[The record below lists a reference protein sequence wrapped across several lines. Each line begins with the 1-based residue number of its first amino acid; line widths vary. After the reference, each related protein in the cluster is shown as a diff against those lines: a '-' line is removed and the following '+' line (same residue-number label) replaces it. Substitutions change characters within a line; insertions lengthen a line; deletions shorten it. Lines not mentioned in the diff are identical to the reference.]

1 MSQRAGEAIPHQ
13 PGMIQDLLKGSC
25 GRALLSFSP
34 LRVIRRAEF
43 RSPGEQS
50 SVIVP
55 GIHPEIG
62 QTTQYKRVSRAESSA
77 GGGKSRRYRLKI
89 SYSITSELSLMRNP
103 HWMIEMD

>member
-62 QTTQYKRVSRAESSA
+62 QTTQYKSSA